1 MKVLLIHR
9 DLGTGSVG
17 KIVEDLY
24 FGLKQNGADCKV
36 AFGFINKSQIDK
48 RDLFSV
54 CKPIDV
60 KVHAFLSKLTDRA
73 AFYSR
78 KNTQRL
84 IEFIKE
90 FNPDIIHIHGSYG
103 YWLNIKVLYT
113 FLSSSNIKTIITLH
127 SCWDFTGHCCYFT
140 KVDCNLWKTEC
151 KKCPCKKDYPQSL
164 LLDRSTKNYHEK
176 KKLFEA
182 FKELFF
188 IAPSMWMKKIADDSF
203 IGNFKISVIENGI
216 DLGSF
221 KHSCANL
228 DKYGIDSSKIII
240 LGVASA
246 WDERKGLK
254 DFFELSKFVDDSIQ
268 IVIVGLT
275 KKQMKTIPK
284 NIVGIT
290 KTDSK
295 EELACIYTV
304 ATILFNPTYEDN
316 YPTVNLESLA
326 CGTPVVTYDV
336 GGSPE
341 IIRRTNCGF
350 IIDKKDYQE
359 LIRIA
364 HLPKNSDRA
373 SSFLNLI
380 SNDLMVKKHIT
391 FYEDLL
397 V

>member
-1 MKVLLIHR
+1 
-9 DLGTGSVG
+9 
-17 KIVEDLY
+17 
-24 FGLKQNGADCKV
+24 
-36 AFGFINKSQIDK
+36 
-48 RDLFSV
+48 
-54 CKPIDV
+54 
-60 KVHAFLSKLTDRA
+60 
-73 AFYSR
+73 
-78 KNTQRL
+78 
-84 IEFIKE
+84 
-90 FNPDIIHIHGSYG
+90 
-103 YWLNIKVLYT
+103 
-113 FLSSSNIKTIITLH
+113 
-127 SCWDFTGHCCYFT
+127 
-140 KVDCNLWKTEC
+140 
-151 KKCPCKKDYPQSL
+151 
-164 LLDRSTKNYHEK
+164 
-176 KKLFEA
+176 
-182 FKELFF
+182 
-188 IAPSMWMKKIADDSF
+188 
-203 IGNFKISVIENGI
+203 
-216 DLGSF
+216 
-221 KHSCANL
+221 
-228 DKYGIDSSKIII
+228 
-240 LGVASA
+240 
-246 WDERKGLK
+246 
-254 DFFELSKFVDDSIQ
+254 
-268 IVIVGLT
+268 
-275 KKQMKTIPK
+275 MKTIPK

-326 CGTPVVTYDV
+326 CGTPVATYDV